1 MSWTFA
7 PDFDAASRAA
17 LDAGKPVL
25 YLAPPAAWAVRPLL
39 DRLPA
44 HTSPGLGT
52 LILVPERLQ
61 AAEIQVEAAAVP
73 ALAPVRLAAGLE
85 RTGRLVKAGRARTLV
100 ATGPTAYGLLGRSA
114 LDLSSLRRVIVC
126 WPELHTSLDRGGDL
140 DALLSEARTAQRII
154 VTGRDAAA
162 GDFVTRYAH
171 RAPAVMAGTVPEA
184 PLAPVRFAIVA
195 DTGLERAVEQVLDRL
210 APDSVLIWDPS
221 VTGAHRWL
229 AYAGQAEYRC
239 GAAIDGPTVQLAVAV
254 DLPSSEALE
263 ALQQVARDILVLVRP
278 SQLGYL
284 RALVRDATPLSV
296 TSEVDRARDWREE
309 LRRTVR
315 QRIES
320 EGCDASLLAL
330 APLFEEFDPALVA
343 AALVE
348 PVGLRPS
355 DAAASTDMPLWAH
368 LHLNIGRRDNV
379 RPGDIVGALL
389 NAVGIPKEHVGRVDL
404 RDTYSLLE
412 VRAESAEVA
421 RRGLAGVTL
430 RGRSVSA
437 RFDRK

>member
-7 PDFDAASRAA
+7 PDFDAASCAA
-17 LDAGKPVL
+17 LEAGKPVI

-39 DRLPA
+39 GRIPA
-44 HTSPGLGT
+44 DTAAGLGT
-52 LILVPERLQ
+52 LILAPERLQ
-61 AAEIQVEAAAVP
+61 AAEIQVEATAIP

-85 RTGRLVKAGRARTLV
+85 RTGRLVRAGRARTLV
-100 ATGPTAYGLLGRSA
+100 ATASTAFGLLGRSA
-114 LDLSSLRRVIVC
+114 LDLSNLRRVVVC
-126 WPELHTSLDRGGDL
+126 WPELHAALDSGADL
-140 DALLSEARTAQRII
+140 DALLREARDAQRII
-154 VTGRDAAA
+154 VTSHDTAA

-171 RAPAVMAGTVPEA
+171 RAPAIMAGTVPES
-184 PLAPVRFAIVA
+184 PLPPVRVAIVA
-195 DTGLERAVEQVLDRL
+195 GTGLERAVEQALDRL
-210 APDSVLIWDPS
+210 APDSVFIWDAS
-221 VTGAHRWL
+221 VAGAHRWL
-229 AYAGQAEYRC
+229 THAGQADVRY
-239 GAAIDGPTVQLAVAV
+239 GAEIGEPAVQLAVAI
-254 DLPSSEALE
+254 DLPSAQALE
-263 ALQQVARDILVLVRP
+263 ALQRVAHEVLVLARP

-284 RALVRDATPLSV
+284 RALVREATPLSV
-296 TSEVDRARDWREE
+296 TGEVDRARDWREE

-315 QRIES
+315 QRIAS
-320 EGCDASLLAL
+320 GGCDASLLAL
-330 APLFEEFDPALVA
+330 GPLFDEFDPALVA

-348 PVGLRPS
+348 AETPQQ
-355 DAAASTDMPLWAH
+355 DAAASPDMPLWAH

-404 RDTYSLLE
+404 RDTFSLLE
-412 VRAESAEVA
+412 VRAESAEAA